1 MDQAAIALWLTQTFA
16 DQQLDSREKQALRAS
31 AETLTPELR
40 KFARNRAFE
49 LVRTAITSG
58 QADPLAALRWLEH
71 TVKGLDT
78 SEAAATVSAAHFSP
92 GSACR
97 NAILDCLQQASRT
110 VDICVFTLS
119 DDRISNA
126 ILKTHERGVVVR
138 VISDNDKANDEGS
151 DIDLLQRNGVP
162 VRIDQT
168 IYHMH
173 HKFALFDKRVLLN
186 GSFNWTRSASQQN
199 EENITVS
206 SDASLVKAF
215 SHQFEM
221 MWERYI

>member
-16 DQQLDSREKQALRAS
+16 DQQLDNREKQALRAS

-40 KFARNRAFE
+40 RFARNRAFE
-49 LVRTAITSG
+49 LVRTAIAAG

-78 SEAAATVSAAHFSP
+78 SEAASTVSAAHFSP

-97 NAILDCLQQASRT
+97 NAILDCLQQSSRT

-151 DIDLLQRNGVP
+151 DIDLLQRNGVS